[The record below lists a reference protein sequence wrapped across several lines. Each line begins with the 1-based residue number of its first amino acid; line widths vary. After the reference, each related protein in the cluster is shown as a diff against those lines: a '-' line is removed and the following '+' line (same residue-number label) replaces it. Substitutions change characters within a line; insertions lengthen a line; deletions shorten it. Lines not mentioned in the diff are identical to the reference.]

1 MTKQSEGAAGDLPVT
16 PRLTIPES
24 ELEIS
29 FQTSGGPGGQHANRS
44 ATGVSLVWS
53 YRESQAIDDT
63 TRQRLAKGLSSRGKA
78 GSIRVVADNSR
89 SQWRN
94 RSKARAQLAE
104 ILRAALVVPTPR
116 RSTKPSRA
124 VHRRR
129 LDAKRRRS
137 DAKRLRRRPEID

>member
-1 MTKQSEGAAGDLPVT
+1 MPVT

-29 FQTSGGPGGQHANRS
+29 FLTSGGPGGQHANRS
-44 ATGVSLVWS
+44 ATGVSMVWNFRAS
-53 YRESQAIDDT
+53 RIIDDT
-63 TRQRLAKGLSSRGKA
+63 AKERLAAGLDSRGKG

-104 ILRAALVVPTPR
+104 LLRAALVVKTPR
-116 RSTKPSRA
+116 RPTKPSRA
-124 VHRRR
+124 AHRRR
-129 LDAKRRRS
+129 LDAKRRRG
-137 DAKRLRRRPEID
+137 DAKRLRKRPEID